1 MNFYKIENENAIL
14 GAGESLPD
22 GFIEYDVVN
31 VPSELE
37 PYLTKIVNE
46 FNNAEKKVNFNTT
59 WEALKIGYNP
69 TTQEAFQIKYGSEL
83 GESYVSTTLYN
94 CDTLVSVNDSDYLFK
109 MNKEN
114 IDIFTAKKISES
126 VSMIDDD
133 EDIWEGSLGSFP
145 LNSITL
151 GMVLFRANKAVK
163 QISKEIL
170 GA

>member
-1 MNFYKIENENAIL
+1 MNFYKIENDNAIL
-14 GAGESLPD
+14 GAGEILPD
-22 GFIEYDVVN
+22 GFIEYDVAN

-37 PYLTKIVNE
+37 PYLTKIANE
-46 FNNAEKKVNFNTT
+46 FNNAEKQANFNKA

-83 GESYVSTTLYN
+83 GESYTSTIIYN
-94 CDTLVSVNDSDYLFK
+94 CDTLTEVNSTDYLFK

-114 IDIFTAKKISES
+114 VDILTAKKVSES
-126 VSMIDDD
+126 VSVTDDE
-133 EDIWEGSLGSFP
+133 EDIWEGRLGSFP

-151 GMVLFRANKAVK
+151 GMVLFKANKVVK
-163 QISKEIL
+163 QLSKEIL